1 LPLDEGTSCSQQ
13 LQQLIGTAPLLCWD
27 LLMFSVVG
35 GFVVVV
41 CFLTNG
47 QKKHS
52 KFFAQTKAFLDLLL
66 MS

>member
-1 LPLDEGTSCSQQ
+1 
-13 LQQLIGTAPLLCWD
+13 
-27 LLMFSVVG
+27 MFSVVG

-41 CFLTNG
+41 VRFLTNG

>member
-1 LPLDEGTSCSQQ
+1 
-13 LQQLIGTAPLLCWD
+13 
-27 LLMFSVVG
+27 MFSVVG